1 MRRHRSGFGLF
12 GFYALTSLIPIV
24 ILGVVLAQSFRHDL
38 EQRGLE
44 QGVAVANS
52 VARSAIDPTLS
63 GDSLADGPT
72 PTERLK
78 ILASATPLLES
89 GQALQLRVRDTTGRV
104 IFDPTHP
111 RQPPTGGPDHEVV
124 EAIHD
129 APVRLLTRINADEVD
144 RFKPLGT
151 RAIEVY
157 TPIHSVPD
165 SGHALGALEIYVP
178 YAPIAA
184 SIDDSYRTIVTLLV
198 VGLFALWCI
207 LATISWSVTA
217 RLRKSARTNRR
228 LARTDSLTGLANR
241 TAMAETVGRELASI
255 VDGQTVT
262 VIAMDLDGFSHINE
276 VLGHENG
283 DRYLRHVAE
292 QVSDTVGP
300 RDAVARI
307 GGDEFGVVMPDA
319 GERQVAQTVANIRR
333 ALLNEVELGG
343 IALTS
348 EVTIGM
354 VHGYAGDDTG
364 ELMRQAAL
372 ACRAAKRDRTLSLE
386 YSPDLEAFDADRL
399 TLMTELRH
407 GITLDQLVLHYQPK
421 VAAVDGRV
429 VGVEALLRWQH
440 PTRGLLAP
448 GVFLPTA
455 ESTELITPLTDWVIE
470 AACRQA
476 VQWRNRGRAVPIAVN
491 VSARCLRDSEFA
503 DRVLATLV
511 RFGVS
516 PDLLAIEVTETAVI
530 SDPVRAASTLRRLAA
545 RGMSISLDDFGVGY
559 TSLGQL
565 HQLPIDE
572 IKIDREFVAP
582 LVTDSDDGRNAAA
595 VVRAIILLAHELDMT
610 VIAEGAEDDA
620 TIAELTRLG
629 CDLIQGYGIAR
640 PAPIEQ
646 IDRWL
651 LARSASMTSS
661 TTTAGGQLAGVR
673 PRFS

>member
-24 ILGVVLAQSFRHDL
+24 ILGVVLAHSFRHDL
-38 EQRGLE
+38 EQRGLD

-72 PTERLK
+72 ASERLK
-78 ILASATPLLES
+78 LVASATPLLES
-89 GQALQLRVRDTTGRV
+89 GQALLLRVRDSTGRV

-111 RQPPTGGPDHEVV
+111 GQPPTGAPDHEVV
-124 EAIHD
+124 EAIHG

-144 RFKPLGT
+144 RFKPLGA

-157 TPIHSVPD
+157 TPIRAVTD

-184 SIDDSYRTIVTLLV
+184 SINESYRTITTLLF

-207 LATISWSVTA
+207 LATISWSATS
-217 RLRKSARTNRR
+217 RLRKSARANRR
-228 LARTDSLTGLANR
+228 LARTDALTGLANR
-241 TAMAETVGRELASI
+241 TAMTETVGRELASAE
-255 VDGQTVT
+255 DGQAVT
-262 VIAMDLDGFSHINE
+262 VMAMDLDGFSHINE

-292 QVSDTVGP
+292 QLSATVGP
-300 RDAVARI
+300 RDSVARI
-307 GGDEFGVVMPDA
+307 GGDEFGIVMPAAD
-319 GERQVAQTVANIRR
+319 EQQVADTVASIRR
-333 ALLNEVELGG
+333 ALLDQVDLGG
-343 IALTS
+343 IALTG
-348 EVTIGM
+348 EVSIGM

-372 ACRAAKRDRTLSLE
+372 ACRAAKRDRTSLIV
-386 YSPDLEAFDADRL
+386 YSADLEAFDADQL

-407 GITLDQLVLHYQPK
+407 GIQLDQLVLHYQPK
-421 VAAVDGRV
+421 VATLDGRV

-440 PTRGLLAP
+440 PTRGILLP

-455 ESTELITPLTDWVIE
+455 ESTELIIPLTDWVIS
-470 AACRQA
+470 AACQQA
-476 VQWRNRGRAVPIAVN
+476 AIWRDCGRPVPIAIN
-491 VSARCLRDSEFA
+491 VSARCLRDPEFA
-503 DRVLATLV
+503 DRVLAILV
-511 RFGVS
+511 RYGVG
-516 PDLLAIEVTETAVI
+516 PELLAIEVTETAVI
-530 SDPVRAASTLRRLAA
+530 SDPVRAASTLRRFAA

-572 IKIDREFVAP
+572 IKIDREFIAP
-582 LVTDSDDGRNAAA
+582 LMTDSDDGRNAAA
-595 VVRAIILLAHELDMT
+595 VVRAIILLGHELDMT
-610 VIAEGAEDDA
+610 VIAEGVEDAA
-620 TIAELTRLG
+620 TIAELTGLG
-629 CDLIQGYGIAR
+629 CDLLQGYAIAR
-640 PAPIEQ
+640 PAPIDQ

-651 LARSASMTSS
+651 GARSASVPASTAMVEVSS
-661 TTTAGGQLAGVR
+661 PA
-673 PRFS
+673 